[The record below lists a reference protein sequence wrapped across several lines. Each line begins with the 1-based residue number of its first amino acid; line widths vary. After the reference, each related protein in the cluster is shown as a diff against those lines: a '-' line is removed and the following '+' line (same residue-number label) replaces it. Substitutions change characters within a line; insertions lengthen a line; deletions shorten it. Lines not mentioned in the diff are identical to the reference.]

1 MAKYHG
7 KQGHFTIDAVDLSTY
22 LTDISLDE
30 STDTAEVSTMGDQA
44 KEFVEGLTGGTISL
58 SGAWDDTAT
67 TGPDAVLNG
76 LKGAGANA
84 FVYGPAGDE
93 AGMVRYTGQAI
104 LTSYARTTPIGGAVA
119 FTAGFQITGA
129 VTRDTFA

>member
-1 MAKYHG
+1 VAKYHG
-7 KQGHFTIDAVDLSTY
+7 KVGHFTIDAVDLSAF

-30 STDTAEVSTMGDQA
+30 STDTAEVSTMGDQS
-44 KEFVEGLTGGTISL
+44 KEYVEGLTGGTISL
-58 SGAWDDTAT
+58 SGVWDDTAT
-67 TGPDAVLNG
+67 TGPDAVLDG

-84 FVYGPAGDE
+84 FIYGPSGND
-93 AGMVRYTGQAI
+93 AGMVRYGGSAI

-129 VTRDTFA
+129 VTRDVFA